1 MHVLYSFRRCPYAI
15 RARLALAYCQIEY
28 ELREVVLK
36 NKPQSMLL
44 ASSKG
49 TVPVFLTDTYQ
60 TTISVLDESLD
71 IMRWALNQ
79 HDPNHWLSVP
89 NDALVLIKRN
99 DDYFKYYLDRYK
111 YFDRYPEHNQANYLD
126 AAMVFINELE
136 IRLQGHAYLFSE
148 DITWADVAIFPFVR
162 QFAFVDKAQF
172 DQLAI
177 PKVQAWL
184 ETWLDS
190 GLFNSV
196 MSKYPAWEE
205 GNTPLLLP

>member
-1 MHVLYSFRRCPYAI
+1 LHVLYSFRRCPYAI
-15 RARLALAYCQIEY
+15 RARLALAYSQIGY

-36 NKPQSMLL
+36 NKPQAMLQIS
-44 ASSKG
+44 AKG
-49 TVPVFLTDTYQ
+49 TVPVLIQDNGK
-60 TTISVLDESLD
+60 VLDESLD

-79 HDPNHWLSVP
+79 YDPNHWLGVP
-89 NDALVLIKRN
+89 DDALALIKRN
-99 DDYFKYYLDRYK
+99 DDYFKHYLDRYK
-111 YFDRYPEHNQANYLD
+111 YFDRYPEQHQADYFD

-136 IRLQGHAYLFSE
+136 IYLQHNAYLCAE
-148 DITWADVAIFPFVR
+148 HITLADAAVFPFVR

-177 PKVQAWL
+177 PKVQVWL

-196 MSKYPAWEE
+196 MSKYPPWEE